1 MLWIWV
7 CLIVLVVVLLA
18 FDLVF
23 LYEKGEVV
31 SNKKATKETIFW
43 VSIAL
48 SFSGVIY
55 LLFNE
60 GLVNNP
66 EGYTASDAF
75 IMYITGYLIELSL
88 SVDNLFVMA
97 MIFTSFK
104 IPLKFQHTT
113 LFYGILGAIVF
124 RGLMIALGVVLIQK
138 ISWMTYVFGA
148 FLIFTALKML
158 FENDDAETVA
168 KEPWVY
174 KLMKVSPSL
183 EKEEFFTIANGVRM
197 ATPLFAALV
206 MIELTDILFALDSV
220 PAILAVTT
228 DPFIVYSSNIF
239 AILGLR
245 AMYFFLANM
254 LDKFRYLE
262 YSVFAIL
269 IFVGIKILLINQFH
283 IPEWIS
289 LLFIALCLGGG
300 ILVSVLKINKSS
312 E

>member
-1 MLWIWV
+1 MFWIWIA
-7 CLIVLVVVLLA
+7 LIALVIILLA
-18 FDLVF
+18 FDLIF

-31 SNKKATKETIFW
+31 SNKKATKETMFW
-43 VSIAL
+43 VGIAL
-48 SFSGVIY
+48 AFSGVVY
-55 LLFNE
+55 LLYKN
-60 GLVNNP
+60 GLVDNP
-66 EGYTASDAF
+66 EGYQPMEAF
-75 IMYITGYLIELSL
+75 VMYLTGYLIELSL

-97 MIFTSFK
+97 MIFASFK

-148 FLIFTALKML
+148 FLIFTAIKML
-158 FENDDAETVA
+158 FEDDDDETIG

-174 KLMKVSPSL
+174 KLFKVNPDL
-183 EKEEFFTIANGVRM
+183 TEERFFTVSDGAKV

-220 PAILAVTT
+220 PAILAITT
-228 DPFIVYSSNIF
+228 DPFLVYSSNIF

-254 LDKFRYLE
+254 LDKFHYLK

-269 IFVGIKILLINQFH
+269 IFVGLKILFIHQFH
-283 IPEWIS
+283 IPEWAS
-289 LLFIALCLGGG
+289 LLFIALALGIG
-300 ILVSVLKINKSS
+300 ILVSLRSLKRKR
-312 E
+312 

>member
-1 MLWIWV
+1 MFWIWV
-7 CLIVLVVVLLA
+7 ALITLVIVLLA
-18 FDLVF
+18 IDLIF
-23 LYEKGEVV
+23 LYEKGAVV
-31 SNKKATKETIFW
+31 SNKKAAKETAFW
-43 VSIAL
+43 VGIAVA
-48 SFSGVIY
+48 FSGVIY
-55 LLFNE
+55 LLYQN
-60 GLVNNP
+60 GLVTNP
-66 EGYTASDAF
+66 EGYTPIDATV
-75 IMYITGYLIELSL
+75 MYVTGYLIELSL

-97 MIFTSFK
+97 MIFASFK

-124 RGLMIALGVVLIQK
+124 RGLMIAVGVVLIQK

-148 FLIFTALKML
+148 FLIFTAIKIL
-158 FENDDAETVA
+158 FEGEDDEEKQ

-174 KLMKVSPSL
+174 KLFKVSPDL
-183 EKEEFFTIANGVRM
+183 TEEKFFTVSDGVKM

-220 PAILAVTT
+220 PAILAITT
-228 DPFIVYSSNIF
+228 DPFLVYSSNIF

-254 LDKFRYLE
+254 LDKFSYLN

-269 IFVGIKILLINQFH
+269 IFVGIKISIIHHYH

-289 LLFIALCLGGG
+289 LSFIAIALGIG
-300 ILVSVLKINKSS
+300 ILVSIQKMKI
-312 E
+312 EE

>member
-1 MLWIWV
+1 MLWIWI
-7 CLIVLVVVLLA
+7 CLIALVVVLLA
-18 FDLVF
+18 VDLIF

-31 SNKKATKETIFW
+31 SNKQAAKESAFW

-48 SFSGVIY
+48 AFSGVVY
-55 LLFNE
+55 LLYNN
-60 GLVNNP
+60 GLVDNP
-66 EGYTASDAF
+66 EGYTSSEAF
-75 IMYITGYLIELSL
+75 LMYITGYLIELSL

-124 RGLMIALGVVLIQK
+124 RGIMIAVGVVLIQK
-138 ISWMTYVFGA
+138 VSWMTYVFGA

-158 FENDDAETVA
+158 FEKDEDVEEP

-174 KLMKVSPSL
+174 KLFKVSSSL
-183 EKEEFFTIANGVRM
+183 DQEVFFTIENGVRM

-228 DPFIVYSSNIF
+228 DPFLVFSSNIF

-254 LDKFRYLE
+254 LDKFHYLK

-269 IFVGIKILLINQFH
+269 IFVGLKILLIHQFH

-289 LLFIALCLGGG
+289 LLFIALSLGLG
-300 ILVSVLKINKSS
+300 VLISFLKMESTNQ
-312 E
+312 